1 MRLSQSYIRRCVLGD
16 EALLLLGEELPER
29 PLSGGGL
36 VDLVPALRGRQLR
49 RADRGVSDRVE
60 FDLKPIRLLPVDQI
74 WVGSTDLSFTVES
87 SAPARTRAR
96 RHDAGVEESAER
108 DRLSNEGGI
117 VIDPV
122 TLTIVSNS
130 FVNICREMGI
140 TMMRTAFSPIFNEGL
155 DFSCVL
161 FDRDANLIGQG
172 EFCPAQIAAAMFA
185 GRWTIEELGADAF
198 EPGDVVLHNDPYRGG
213 THMPEHLLLRPVF
226 YEGELFGFL
235 ANIGHLAEIGGKAVG
250 GFAADATEIFQE
262 GLRIPPVKIMKRDQH
277 DMELWRLIMT
287 NHRTP
292 RNTWGDINAQ
302 IGSLR
307 VAERSTL
314 ALLDR
319 YGRELIEQAS
329 RELIDY
335 SERWMRN
342 EIAAIPDGSYAFTG
356 QQEDD
361 GVTDEPVTYHVEV
374 TVDGDQLIVDW
385 TGTDPQTRGP
395 INATYGV
402 IAGAVYNGIFHLTN
416 ANIPKNAGAYKPIR
430 IIAPPGSA
438 VNVVYPR
445 PCVAGNTESHPK
457 LADMVIAALAPALP
471 DRVAAAEGGTACNFL
486 FGGVHPKTQEFY
498 ANYHLEGGGWGAT
511 SYADGN
517 NAIIVKN
524 GNCRNTPV
532 EIFETRY
539 PLRTIEYS
547 LIPDSG
553 GAGERRGGLGTR
565 RIMRVTDGAEVTAN
579 AVLDRTKPGFGA
591 WGLEG
596 GGLGGPGAI
605 RVKRRGDT
613 EFQDVL
619 RRVRHGLA
627 VEVHERHPRTG

>member
-1 MRLSQSYIRRCVLGD
+1 M
-16 EALLLLGEELPER
+16 
-29 PLSGGGL
+29 
-36 VDLVPALRGRQLR
+36 
-49 RADRGVSDRVE
+49 
-60 FDLKPIRLLPVDQI
+60 
-74 WVGSTDLSFTVES
+74 
-87 SAPARTRAR
+87 
-96 RHDAGVEESAER
+96 
-108 DRLSNEGGI
+108 
-117 VIDPV
+117 IDPV
-122 TLTIVSNS
+122 TLTIVNNS

-161 FDRDANLIGQG
+161 FDREAQLIGQG

-185 GRWTIEELGADAF
+185 GRWTVEELGAESF

-226 YEGELFGFL
+226 HEGELFGFL

-262 GLRIPPVKIMKRDQH
+262 GLRIPPVKIVKRDQH

-319 YGRELIEQAS
+319 YGRAFVEEAARDLV
-329 RELIDY
+329 DY
-335 SERWMRN
+335 SERWMRS
-342 EIAAIPDGSYAFTG
+342 EIAAIPDGTYAFTG

-361 GVTDEPVTYHVEV
+361 GITDEPITYHVAV
-374 TVDGDQLIVDW
+374 TVDGDELVVDW
-385 TGTDPQTRGP
+385 TGTDPQARGP

-402 IAGAVYNGIFHLTN
+402 IAGAVYNAIFHVTN
-416 ANIPKNAGAYKPIR
+416 ADIPKNAGAYRPIR

-471 DRVAAAEGGTACNFL
+471 ERVAAAEGGTACNFL
-486 FGGVHPKTQEFY
+486 FGGLHPKTGEYY

-539 PLRTIEYS
+539 PLRTLEYS
-547 LIPDSG
+547 LIEDSG
-553 GAGERRGGLGTR
+553 GPGMHRGGLGTR
-565 RIMRVTDGAEVTAN
+565 RIMRVTADAEITAN

-591 WGLEG
+591 WGLAG

-613 EFQDVL
+613 EFRTFTEVFGTASPSKFTNVELQEGDEVL
-619 RRVRHGLA
+619 IDSPGGGGYGDP
-627 VEVHERHPRTG
+627 HERDRALVGADVRQGFVSAVAARRDYGWSEGGS

>member
-1 MRLSQSYIRRCVLGD
+1 M
-16 EALLLLGEELPER
+16 
-29 PLSGGGL
+29 
-36 VDLVPALRGRQLR
+36 
-49 RADRGVSDRVE
+49 
-60 FDLKPIRLLPVDQI
+60 
-74 WVGSTDLSFTVES
+74 
-87 SAPARTRAR
+87 
-96 RHDAGVEESAER
+96 
-108 DRLSNEGGI
+108 
-117 VIDPV
+117 IDPV
-122 TLTIVSNS
+122 TLTIISNS

-185 GRWTIEELGADAF
+185 GRWTIEELGTDAF
-198 EPGDVVLHNDPYRGG
+198 EPGDVMLHNDPYRGG

-226 YEGELFGFL
+226 HEGELFGFL

-319 YGRELIEQAS
+319 YGKELIEEAS
-329 RELIDY
+329 RELIEY

-361 GVTDEPVTYHVEV
+361 GVSDEPVTYHVEV

-445 PCVAGNTESHPK
+445 PCVAGNTGDPPEARRHGDRG
-457 LADMVIAALAPALP
+457 ARTGAARP
-471 DRVAAAEGGTACNFL
+471 
-486 FGGVHPKTQEFY
+486 
-498 ANYHLEGGGWGAT
+498 
-511 SYADGN
+511 
-517 NAIIVKN
+517 
-524 GNCRNTPV
+524 
-532 EIFETRY
+532 
-539 PLRTIEYS
+539 
-547 LIPDSG
+547 
-553 GAGERRGGLGTR
+553 RRG
-565 RIMRVTDGAEVTAN
+565 
-579 AVLDRTKPGFGA
+579 
-591 WGLEG
+591 
-596 GGLGGPGAI
+596 
-605 RVKRRGDT
+605 RRG
-613 EFQDVL
+613 
-619 RRVRHGLA
+619 RHGLQLPLRRRPPEDA
-627 VEVHERHPRTG
+627 GVLRQLPPRGRRLGRDLLRGRQQRDHRQERQLPEHPCRDLRDALSAAHDRVLADPRLGRCGQAAGRPRHPADHAGHRRGRGDRQRRASTARSPDSAPGVSKAAGRGGRARSA